1 MKKQEKLVHLVK
13 GLLDAIDKNTTGLW
27 TDDISETIDCI
38 VLNGETFTEGIDW
51 DATEVSYTGIQKHLE
66 SIENLLNQMEEKH
79 DLKTWA
85 VRPDKLKY
93 MGSERYMQKVIN
105 FSVDVVAKSLQEAQ
119 DIVRYKYNLNPYYF
133 TFKTTEK

>member
-1 MKKQEKLVHLVK
+1 MKKKEELVHLVK

-38 VLNGETFTEGIDW
+38 VLNGETFTEGAEE

-66 SIENLLNQMEEKH
+66 NIENLLNQMEKNH
-79 DLKTWA
+79 DLQTWE
-85 VRPDKLKY
+85 VRPEKDLSRDVEDVL
-93 MGSERYMQKVIN
+93 GDIEL
-105 FSVDVVAKSLQEAQ
+105 DVVATSLDQAR
-119 DIVRYKYNLNPYYF
+119 DIVRYKHNLNPNYF

>member
-13 GLLDAIDKNTTGLW
+13 VLLDAIDKNTTGLW

-38 VLNGETFTEGIDW
+38 VLNGETFTEGAEE

-66 SIENLLNQMEEKH
+66 SIENLLNQMEKKH
-79 DLKTWA
+79 DLKTWE
-85 VRPDKLKY
+85 VRPEKDLSRDVEDVL
-93 MGSERYMQKVIN
+93 GDIEL
-105 FSVDVVAKSLQEAQ
+105 DVVATSLEQAR
-119 DIVRYKYNLNPYYF
+119 DIVRYKHNLNPNYF

>member
-1 MKKQEKLVHLVK
+1 
-13 GLLDAIDKNTTGLW
+13 
-27 TDDISETIDCI
+27 
-38 VLNGETFTEGIDW
+38 
-51 DATEVSYTGIQKHLE
+51 
-66 SIENLLNQMEEKH
+66 MEEKH

>member
-1 MKKQEKLVHLVK
+1 MHLVK

-27 TDDISETIDCI
+27 TDDVSQTIDCI
-38 VLNGETFTEGIDW
+38 VLNGETFTEGAEE
-51 DATEVSYTGIQKHLE
+51 DATEVTYTGIQKHLE

-79 DLKTWA
+79 DLKTWE

-93 MGSERYMQKVIN
+93 MGSERYMQKIIN
-105 FSVDVVAKSLQEAQ
+105 FSADVVATSLQEAQ
-119 DIVRYKYNLNPYYF
+119 DIVRYKHNLNPFYF

>member
-1 MKKQEKLVHLVK
+1 MKKQEELVHLVK

-38 VLNGETFTEGIDW
+38 VLNGETFTEGAEE

-66 SIENLLNQMEEKH
+66 NIENLLNQMEEKH
-79 DLKTWA
+79 DLKTWE
-85 VRPDKLKY
+85 VRPEKDLSRDVEDVL
-93 MGSERYMQKVIN
+93 GDIEL
-105 FSVDVVAKSLQEAQ
+105 DVVATSLDQAR
-119 DIVRYKYNLNPYYF
+119 DIVRYKHNLNPNYF